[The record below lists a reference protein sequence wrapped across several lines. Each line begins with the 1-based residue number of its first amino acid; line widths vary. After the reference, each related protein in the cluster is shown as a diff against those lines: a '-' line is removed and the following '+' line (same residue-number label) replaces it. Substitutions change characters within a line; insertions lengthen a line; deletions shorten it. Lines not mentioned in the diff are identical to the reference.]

1 MVQLSHPYMTTGKT
15 IALTRWTFV
24 GKVTSLL
31 FNILSRFVI
40 VFLPRSKRL
49 LINAPQILACF
60 LLLGNSFKCEKHCF
74 CSLHSLLDNMQVSI
88 PPGRPHFVFLSI
100 FNSDLLG
107 TRHLVYE
114 KINMGPLR
122 AVLGTV

>member
-1 MVQLSHPYMTTGKT
+1 MTAGKKN
-15 IALTRWTFV
+15 IALILWTFV
-24 GKVTSLL
+24 GIVLSLL
-31 FNILSRFVI
+31 FNMSRFVI

-60 LLLGNSFKCEKHCF
+60 PLLGNSFKCEKHRF

-88 PPGRPHFVFLSI
+88 PPGRPHFVFLSV

-114 KINMGPLR
+114 KMGPLR
-122 AVLGTV
+122 AVLGAV